1 MKKSITVSN
10 LTLTLWLEY
19 VRPAARAAGI
29 LEEVPARDDWHEYTA
44 EVTNEA
50 AADEIAHCMYCAC
63 MNSHIANGDYTA
75 EGEAKQMLYQLETS
89 MKYDLNRTT
98 EVIKPL
104 YEALTATLNPE
115 TTEEEQEEN
124 TMNKNIIETIKKEV
138 EARTERSAW
147 SKGVTAY
154 ALELVEGL
162 EEAIDGGYFD
172 PSDLEAPKLVER
184 ALLNGAQDWN
194 QYSWGGSSL
203 IYDFDIA
210 ARLCCPS
217 ELKKTR
223 NGERRPNSHE
233 EWLDV
238 QARALLQACNRVK
251 KAVRAALA
259 A

>member
-1 MKKSITVSN
+1 MKKYYKVSFQYSESVYCSN
-10 LTLTLWLEY
+10 IAHAET
-19 VRPAARAAGI
+19 AADVEAHYSKYPWYS
-29 LEEVPARDDWHEYTA
+29 VK
-44 EVTNEA
+44 EA
-50 AADEIAHCMYCAC
+50 ASYEVEEATRKGMPIIEVEPAQVEKEAQ
-63 MNSHIANGDYTA
+63 NEQKK
-75 EGEAKQMLYQLETS
+75 EG
-89 MKYDLNRTT
+89 
-98 EVIKPL
+98 
-104 YEALTATLNPE
+104 
-115 TTEEEQEEN
+115 EN
-124 TMNKNIIETIKKEV
+124 TMNTNIIDTIKKEV

-172 PSDLEAPKLVER
+172 VDDLEAPKLVER
-184 ALLNGAQDWN
+184 ALLNGASDWS

-203 IYDFDIA
+203 IYDGDIA
-210 ARLCCPS
+210 ERLCCPS

-223 NGERRPNSHE
+223 NGERRPNSRE

-238 QARALLQACNRVK
+238 QARALYQACNRVK